1 MSESVIKCEK
11 TKEWNGKPIYTI
23 HLSDGRGGES
33 FASEIPVGTPVSELT
48 ITPNGNYP
56 DKIKWN
62 KPGSGG
68 GGFSGRQRAGN
79 ESFALSYAKDI
90 GVAYINKGNTVEPEK
105 VMAWADKFYDWLE
118 RKKSGSKPQDAPKAN
133 NDLPI

>member
-33 FASEIPVGTPVSELT
+33 FAREIPVGTPVSELE

-56 DKIKWN
+56 NKIKWN
-62 KPGSGG
+62 KPGGG
-68 GGFSGRQRAGN
+68 GNAFGGKRSGN
-79 ESFALSYAKDI
+79 ESFALSYSKDVVCAGKTDI
-90 GVAYINKGNTVEPEK
+90 KNIFEL
-105 VMAWADKFYDWLE
+105 ADKMYEWLE
-118 RKKSGSKPQDAPKAN
+118 KKKGASKPAEQPIDKES
-133 NDLPI
+133 LPF